1 MSDRLSENITFIHTA
16 DVHLGRPFDSLGSRM
31 PERREDLRAAFGRMV
46 ERAEKEKVDLFLVAG
61 DLFDSPCPPP
71 ADREAARAGFLR
83 LREAG
88 VRVFAIPGNHDFFIP
103 GGVWSEM
110 ETAGVTVFSRPQLE
124 WKEVPSAGARV
135 FGMAYDRERPRSR
148 PLADLQA
155 EGGGGGED
163 GAAGARIL
171 LIHGSLEVLGEG
183 ADDAPFSEAEISRLP
198 FDYVALGHYHRW
210 REIGQRP
217 LAAYP
222 GSPSGVGMTSREAGE
237 RYFLL
242 GWVET
247 DEAERSVHL
256 ERIPA
261 GGRTI
266 HVKELDLS
274 RSANPENLFEAVRNA
289 AGPDDLLS
297 LRLTGV
303 PSPEVWEAA
312 GELEDRFEGVF
323 FHFRVDQSGVAALEK
338 IPDDDR
344 FILGRFCNKLQ
355 SRIRQTEGEERVVYE
370 MALRLGLAAVNPS
383 KSSAQPF
390 SLTAS

>member
-1 MSDRLSENITFIHTA
+1 MSDKPSENITFIHTA
-16 DVHLGRPFDSLGSRM
+16 DVHLGRPFDSLGGRG

-46 ERAEKEKVDLFLVAG
+46 ERAVKEKVDLFLVAG

-71 ADREAARAGFLR
+71 ADREAARAGFLC

-88 VRVFAIPGNHDFFIP
+88 VRAFAIPGNHDFFIP

-110 ETAGVTVFSRPQLE
+110 EAAGVTVFSRPQVE
-124 WKEVPSAGARV
+124 GKEVPPAGVRV

-155 EGGGGGED
+155 EGD
-163 GAAGARIL
+163 DAAGARIL
-171 LIHGSLEVLGEG
+171 LFHGSLEVLGEG
-183 ADDAPFSEAEISRLP
+183 YDDAPFSEAEISRLP
-198 FDYVALGHYHRW
+198 FDYVALGHYHSW

-222 GSPSGVGMTSREAGE
+222 GSPSGVGMTSRETGE

-242 GWVET
+242 GRVET
-247 DEAERSVHL
+247 NEAERSVHL

-266 HVKELDLS
+266 HVKDFDLS
-274 RSANPENLFEAVRNA
+274 RSAKPDDLFGAVRHA

-323 FHFRVDQSGVAALEK
+323 FHFRVDRSGVAALEE

-355 SRIRQTEGEERVVYE
+355 SRIRQTEGEERVVCE
-370 MALRLGLAAVNPS
+370 MALRLGLAAANPS
-383 KSSAQPF
+383 KPSAQSF
-390 SLTAS
+390 SLSAS

>member
-1 MSDRLSENITFIHTA
+1 MSDKPSENITFIHTA
-16 DVHLGRPFDSLGSRM
+16 DVHLGRPFDSLGGRG

-46 ERAEKEKVDLFLVAG
+46 ERAVKEKVDLFLVAG

-71 ADREAARAGFLR
+71 ADREAARAGFLC

-88 VRVFAIPGNHDFFIP
+88 VRAFAIPGNHDFFIP

-110 ETAGVTVFSRPQLE
+110 EAAGVTVFSRPQLE
-124 WKEVPSAGARV
+124 GKEVPPAGVRV

-155 EGGGGGED
+155 EGD
-163 GAAGARIL
+163 DAAGARIL
-171 LIHGSLEVLGEG
+171 LFHGSLEVLGEG
-183 ADDAPFSEAEISRLP
+183 YDDAPFSEAEISRLP
-198 FDYVALGHYHRW
+198 FDYVALGHYHSW

-222 GSPSGVGMTSREAGE
+222 GSPSGVGMTSRETGE

-242 GWVET
+242 GRVET
-247 DEAERSVHL
+247 NEAERSVHL

-261 GGRTI
+261 GGRTV
-266 HVKELDLS
+266 HVKEIDLS
-274 RSANPENLFEAVRNA
+274 RSAKPEDLFGAVRHA

-312 GELEDRFEGVF
+312 G
-323 FHFRVDQSGVAALEK
+323 
-338 IPDDDR
+338 
-344 FILGRFCNKLQ
+344 
-355 SRIRQTEGEERVVYE
+355 
-370 MALRLGLAAVNPS
+370 
-383 KSSAQPF
+383 
-390 SLTAS
+390 

>member
-1 MSDRLSENITFIHTA
+1 MSDKPSENITFIHTA
-16 DVHLGRPFDSLGSRM
+16 DVHLGRPFDSLGGRG

-46 ERAEKEKVDLFLVAG
+46 ERAVKEKVDLFLVAG

-71 ADREAARAGFLR
+71 ADREAARAGFLC

-88 VRVFAIPGNHDFFIP
+88 VRAFAIPGNHDFFIP

-110 ETAGVTVFSRPQLE
+110 EAAGVTVFSRPQLE
-124 WKEVPSAGARV
+124 GKEVPPAGVRV

-155 EGGGGGED
+155 EGD
-163 GAAGARIL
+163 DAAGARIL
-171 LIHGSLEVLGEG
+171 LFHGSLEVLGEG
-183 ADDAPFSEAEISRLP
+183 YDDAPFSEAEISRLP
-198 FDYVALGHYHRW
+198 FDYVALGHYHSW

-222 GSPSGVGMTSREAGE
+222 GSPSGVGMTSRETGE

-242 GWVET
+242 GRVET
-247 DEAERSVHL
+247 NEAERSVHL

-261 GGRTI
+261 GGRTV
-266 HVKELDLS
+266 HVKEIDLS
-274 RSANPENLFEAVRNA
+274 RSAKPEDLFGAVRHA

-323 FHFRVDQSGVAALEK
+323 FHFRVDRSGVAALEE

-355 SRIRQTEGEERVVYE
+355 SRLRQTEGEERVVCE
-370 MALRLGLAAVNPS
+370 MALRLGLAAANPS
-383 KSSAQPF
+383 KPSAQSF
-390 SLTAS
+390 SLSAS